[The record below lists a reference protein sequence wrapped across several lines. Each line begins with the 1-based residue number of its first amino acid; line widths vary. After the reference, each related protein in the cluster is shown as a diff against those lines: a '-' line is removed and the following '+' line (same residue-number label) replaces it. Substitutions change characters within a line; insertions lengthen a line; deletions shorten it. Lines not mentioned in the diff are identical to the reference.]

1 MSAETQ
7 HIRGGRLLVAL
18 LVTIGLLQIAGYWF
32 AGAMVNGDG
41 PLAIPQPDTALYLQ
55 SARRVAEGYPFSFSS
70 GSAVSTGSTTVLH
83 PFVFAVP
90 VLLGVSGFALVGVSF
105 WINAF
110 FYLAFLVGWGSVIW
124 KCVSDFKTRCFSCV
138 MLALFP
144 QPAYA
149 ALAMSDIG
157 LWLAVSGVFASALAY
172 DRRWLYG
179 AVLLIAPWARP
190 EGMVLVIAFV
200 IVVFGLR
207 LFARD
212 RFRIGDGILA
222 VFGFFSVVG
231 VFALNYFL
239 TGACQFS
246 SVAHKGHFFDEPF
259 SAALIHSADDL
270 LAISRA
276 FFFGHSTALPRHYYM
291 VPIVGGLMFWIGAF
305 VHDWKGLAG
314 WRKWILPL
322 AMVGGVWTVSTSG
335 WQNTNVDRYLA
346 WITPLVVIFE
356 SEGYAFV
363 AGRMRSKIA
372 GTFLLA
378 IPLFFSCG
386 TSAVFWG
393 VYNSSAHQCDM
404 AMKFGRELD
413 GVLPEDASVGLVR
426 YGGIAFPLRCRRVAT
441 LTGIYSPEFKSHLL
455 PENLET
461 LKNRP
466 ETRFSHWMFA
476 GDEGHTAAFVNSQTN
491 IVAVGPDAMTVV
503 AADWTM
509 FDHASEVPKAGVDGL
524 SLAFRVDVG
533 DPEDERRSLYEVTAR
548 YGTRPMSA
556 FSKVADLN
564 GAMAIESGRV
574 VWGYDEMFAPL
585 EPGRDVVCV
594 MRTLRS
600 ASSAM
605 RHWLHGDLT
614 KEFDF
619 GERQKLVVRVDGK
632 DAGTVEFLVRTDVFS
647 DVKIRIPGSAIVNPV
662 SRIAFMG
669 DHIACCYW
677 FFQ

>member
-1 MSAETQ
+1 M
-7 HIRGGRLLVAL
+7 VAL
-18 LVTIGLLQIAGYWF
+18 LVSIGLIQVAGYYF

-41 PLAIPQPDTALYLQ
+41 PLAIPQPDAALYLQ
-55 SARRVAEGYPFSFSS
+55 SARRVAEGFPFSFSS

-90 VLLGVSGFALVGVSF
+90 ALLGVRGFALVAVSF
-105 WINAF
+105 WLNAL
-110 FYLAFLVGWGSVIW
+110 FYLVFLVCWGSVIW
-124 KCVSDFKTRCFSCV
+124 KYCSDYRVRYFSGA
-138 MLALFP
+138 MLAIFP

-179 AVLLIAPWARP
+179 AVLLVAPWVRP
-190 EGMVLVIAFV
+190 EGMVLTIAFA

-212 RFRIGDGILA
+212 RFRVGDGVLA
-222 VFGFFSVVG
+222 VCGILSMVG
-231 VFALNYFL
+231 VFALNYSL

-259 SAALIHSADDL
+259 SSALVHSADDL
-270 LAISRA
+270 LAIARA

-291 VPIVGGLMFWIGAF
+291 VPIVGGLMFWVGAF

-314 WRKWILPL
+314 WRKWVLPL
-322 AMVGGVWTVSTSG
+322 AMAGGVWTVATSG

-346 WITPLVVIFE
+346 WITPMVVILT

-363 AGRMRSKIA
+363 AGRMPSKTA
-372 GTFLLA
+372 GLFVLA
-378 IPLFFSCG
+378 IPLVFSCG

-404 AMKFGRELD
+404 VMKFGRELD
-413 GVLPEDASVGLVR
+413 GVLPEGASVGLVR
-426 YGGIAFPLRCRRVAT
+426 CGGIAFPLRCRRVAT

-466 ETRFSHWMFA
+466 ETRFTHWMFA
-476 GDEGHTAAFVNSQTN
+476 GEEGHAAAFVNSQTN
-491 IVAVGPDAMTVV
+491 IVMVGPDAMSVV

-509 FDHASEVPKAGVDGL
+509 FDHASEPPSVGAGGL
-524 SLAFRVDVG
+524 SLKFRVDVG
-533 DPEDERRSLYEVTAR
+533 DPDDERRSMYEVSSR
-548 YGTRPMSA
+548 YGTRPMPA
-556 FSKVADLN
+556 FSKIADLN
-564 GAMAIESGRV
+564 GAKAIESGRV
-574 VWGYDEMFAPL
+574 VWGYDEMFVPL

-600 ASSAM
+600 ASSVI
-605 RHWLHGDLT
+605 RHWLHGDFA

-619 GERQKLVVRVDGK
+619 GTNQKLAIRVDGK
-632 DAGTVEFLVRTDVFS
+632 DAGMVEFKVGSDGFT
-647 DVKIRIPGSAIVNPV
+647 DVKIRIPGSAIINPV
-662 SRIAFMG
+662 SRIAFLG
-669 DHIACCYW
+669 DHIACAYW
-677 FFQ
+677 YYQ